1 MTTQVMTSSRPY
13 LIRALYEW
21 ISANDLTPY
30 VLVNAEA
37 PSTVVPQDYVE
48 NGKIV
53 LNIGGQS
60 VQGLSLGNE
69 AVEFSARFSGQAM
82 PINVPISAILAI
94 YARENGQGMV
104 FNEEGGTIPP
114 DSPNSPKSPGLR
126 PDKPHLKLVK

>member
-1 MTTQVMTSSRPY
+1 MTTQSMSSSRPY
-13 LIRALYEW
+13 LIRALYDW
-21 ISANDLTPY
+21 ISDNKLTPY

-53 LNIGGQS
+53 LNISEQS
-60 VQGLSLGNE
+60 VQGLILGNE

-82 PINVPISAILAI
+82 PINVPVNAILAI

-104 FNEEGGTIPP
+104 FNEESETTPP
-114 DSPNSPKSPGLR
+114 TSPTPPKSG
-126 PDKPHLKLVK
+126 KPHLTLVK

>member
-1 MTTQVMTSSRPY
+1 MTTEAMTSSRPY

-37 PSTVVPQDYVE
+37 PLTIVPQDYVE

-60 VQGLSLGNE
+60 VQGLNLGNE
-69 AVEFSARFSGQAM
+69 VVEFSARFSGQAT
-82 PINVPISAILAI
+82 PINVPVSAILAI

-104 FNEEGGTIPP
+104 FNEEGDTTPP
-114 DSPNSPKSPGLR
+114 SSPG
-126 PDKPHLKLVK
+126 PPKPTKPHLKLVK